1 MELYEYEREH
11 RDLLRRLAPECMV
24 LLKSD
29 GTFPLEAPCKVA
41 LYGSGARETIKGG
54 TGSGDVNVRHYTT
67 VEEGLENAGFTVTT
81 KPWLESYSALRQQAH
96 VGFVAGIKAKAK
108 ELGVPALLLGMGAV
122 MPEPEYDLPLD
133 GEGELCVYVLGR
145 ISGEGSDRHPA
156 PGDFQLTQ
164 TEIRDILACRE
175 KYGKLLLVLNVGGVV
190 DLSPVAPGGEYPAA
204 VPDGHGPGR
213 RLGGRGA
220 GQCLSLRQA
229 GLYLGQVGGLLPGG
243 RLRPARRHPL
253 HRGCLRGLPLF

>member
-96 VGFVAGIKAKAK
+96 VGFVAGIKEKAK
-108 ELGVPALLLGMGAV
+108 
-122 MPEPEYDLPLD
+122 
-133 GEGELCVYVLGR
+133 
-145 ISGEGSDRHPA
+145 
-156 PGDFQLTQ
+156 
-164 TEIRDILACRE
+164 
-175 KYGKLLLVLNVGGVV
+175 
-190 DLSPVAPGGEYPAA
+190 
-204 VPDGHGPGR
+204 
-213 RLGGRGA
+213 
-220 GQCLSLRQA
+220 
-229 GLYLGQVGGLLPGG
+229 
-243 RLRPARRHPL
+243 
-253 HRGCLRGLPLF
+253 

>member
-81 KPWLESYSALRQQAH
+81 KPWLEKARLSMAMRSASTWPRDLLSNMARLMSAPRAPRSSRSAAMRWVRGVTLRYRKHPVSVVRPVYRQSAT
-96 VGFVAGIKAKAK
+96 AGASSTPSSTSRA
-108 ELGVPALLLGMGAV
+108 
-122 MPEPEYDLPLD
+122 
-133 GEGELCVYVLGR
+133 
-145 ISGEGSDRHPA
+145 
-156 PGDFQLTQ
+156 
-164 TEIRDILACRE
+164 
-175 KYGKLLLVLNVGGVV
+175 
-190 DLSPVAPGGEYPAA
+190 
-204 VPDGHGPGR
+204 
-213 RLGGRGA
+213 
-220 GQCLSLRQA
+220 
-229 GLYLGQVGGLLPGG
+229 
-243 RLRPARRHPL
+243 
-253 HRGCLRGLPLF
+253 

>member
-96 VGFVAGIKAKAK
+96 VGFVAGIKEKAK

-164 TEIRDILACRE
+164 TEIRDILRR
-175 KYGKLLLVLNVGGVV
+175 GGP
-190 DLSPVAPGGEYPAA
+190 LPGAPGGEYPAA

-220 GQCLSLRQA
+220 GQGLSLGQA

-253 HRGCLRGLPLF
+253 HRGRLRGLPLF

>member
-133 GEGELCVYVLGR
+133 GEGELCIYVLGR

-190 DLSPVAPGGEYPAA
+190 DLSPVLQVENILLLSQTGMALGDALADVVPA
-204 VPDGHGPGR
+204 VKP
-213 RLGGRGA
+213 
-220 GQCLSLRQA
+220 QA
-229 GLYLGQVGGLLPGG
+229 AY
-243 RLRPARRHPL
+243 
-253 HRGCLRGLPLF
+253 

>member
-108 ELGVPALLLGMGAV
+108 ELGVPALLLGMGALKGLTV
-122 MPEPEYDLPLD
+122 GGAQVSEKHAGFVINRGGATCADVKELIRQIQERVFAQAGVRLEPE
-133 GEGELCVYVLGR
+133 VR
-145 ISGEGSDRHPA
+145 IID
-156 PGDFQLTQ
+156 
-164 TEIRDILACRE
+164 
-175 KYGKLLLVLNVGGVV
+175 
-190 DLSPVAPGGEYPAA
+190 
-204 VPDGHGPGR
+204 
-213 RLGGRGA
+213 
-220 GQCLSLRQA
+220 
-229 GLYLGQVGGLLPGG
+229 
-243 RLRPARRHPL
+243 
-253 HRGCLRGLPLF
+253 